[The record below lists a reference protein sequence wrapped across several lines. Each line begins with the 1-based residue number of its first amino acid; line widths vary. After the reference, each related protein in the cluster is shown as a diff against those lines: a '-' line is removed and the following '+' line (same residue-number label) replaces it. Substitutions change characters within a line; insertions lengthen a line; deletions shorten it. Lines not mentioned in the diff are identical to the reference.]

1 MVHDSIRS
9 RQNQLSELAGRKQ
22 IRSQLLNLIKSDV
35 ESRRDDTALVEATQQ
50 IDHNFTASMVIN
62 NLEGSDVT
70 VLLHDLEK
78 LDDDF

>member
-1 MVHDSIRS
+1 
-9 RQNQLSELAGRKQ
+9 
-22 IRSQLLNLIKSDV
+22 
-35 ESRRDDTALVEATQQ
+35 
-50 IDHNFTASMVIN
+50 MVIN